1 VSAYPLKREHYSYTA
16 SKRTYHASAS
26 PPYRG
31 ANEYHI
37 EIRCALV
44 RCTLR
49 ENGLSHDKGFD
60 FECTSAMMAGQ
71 SSPAP
76 ARLYATIRNFVLR
89 YWEGALQEP

>member
-16 SKRTYHASAS
+16 SKRTYHSSAS

-60 FECTSAMMAGQ
+60 FECTMMA
-71 SSPAP
+71 A
-76 ARLYATIRNFVLR
+76 V
-89 YWEGALQEP
+89 